1 MRTGEP
7 DRQDIPD
14 LFLTC
19 WTGGEK
25 KLWVPLSQ
33 DSWEDMAGESD
44 ARFSGSF
51 RLAVFK

>member
-33 DSWEDMAGESD
+33 DSWEVMAGESD